1 MTEPGWADRPGVY
14 SLAAPASAESVRYA
28 AAVSGITVYAVPPV
42 ASKAE
47 FLDALVAALDFPPW
61 FGRNWD
67 AAADLLADPVS
78 LPAGRWVLLWIDP
91 ERLRVDDP
99 DAYQMA
105 ADILVAAAADGRLTV
120 LLVDS

>member
-1 MTEPGWADRPGVY
+1 MTELWWADRPGVFA
-14 SLAAPASAESVRYA
+14 LTAPATAESLRDA
-28 AAVSGITVYAVPPV
+28 AAAAGITVYAVPPV

-47 FLDALVAALDFPPW
+47 FLDALAAALNFPPW

-67 AAADLLADPVS
+67 AAADLLADPIS
-78 LPAGRWVLLWIDP
+78 RPPGRWVLLWIDP

-105 ADILVAAAADGRLTV
+105 ADILAAAAADGRLTV
-120 LLVDS
+120 LLVDN